1 MRQDTPP
8 SFVNPVKSDKT
19 YNLPSAKTS
28 STVTV
33 NLPIVKTLP
42 MWGFWVPVDS
52 ILNGNSFFIFLNFG
66 HLIFEEKK
74 HIPKVSMLQDNQF
87 YNKE

>member
-8 SFVNPVKSDKT
+8 SFVNPVNSDKT

-66 HLIFEEKK
+66 HLIFE
-74 HIPKVSMLQDNQF
+74 
-87 YNKE
+87 